1 MSALRAA
8 AAASREQYTLDPSNT
23 QALQAW
29 QLARL
34 DLQTRHSAI
43 AAEAALRA
51 GTLWEHYGEQ
61 STFYFHHLARQR
73 QAKTSI
79 ASLQDPTTGATHT
92 LDTFHG
98 VVATGTLLSNQFSS
112 DSPTGLFRPPPT
124 DPQAQDSLIGA
135 LDIFLQSADVQDC
148 EGDADDPMP
157 LKKLADTVRDM
168 PRAKKSPGA
177 DGLSYEFY
185 DQFWPVLH
193 KPFHAMVQETFV
205 TGHLPVS
212 MTKGRNS
219 ALQGQGAPYGPR
231 FL

>member
-1 MSALRAA
+1 MAMARRQRAEQAGCGRPHEADRWDAFKVEICDFTQAFSWREAAAKRATMSALRAA

-92 LDTFHG
+92 LDTLHG

-135 LDIFLQSADVQDC
+135 LDKFLQSADVQDC

-157 LKKLADTVRDM
+157 LKELADTVHDM
-168 PRAKKSPGA
+168 PRAKSPGA
-177 DGLSYEFY
+177 DGLS
-185 DQFWPVLH
+185 
-193 KPFHAMVQETFV
+193 
-205 TGHLPVS
+205 
-212 MTKGRNS
+212 
-219 ALQGQGAPYGPR
+219 
-231 FL
+231 